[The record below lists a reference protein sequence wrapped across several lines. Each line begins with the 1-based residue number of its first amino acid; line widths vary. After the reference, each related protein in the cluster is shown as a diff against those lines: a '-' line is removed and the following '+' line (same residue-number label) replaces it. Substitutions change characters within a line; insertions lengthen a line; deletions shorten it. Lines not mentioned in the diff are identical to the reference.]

1 MKIFVNTLIFGTIN
15 MVVKSNQ
22 TIADVRKMLHRKLDN
37 LYDGYDI
44 EIALGAE
51 SASTW
56 ILGEKVLEEDSLLAD
71 YNIEK
76 DDTIRATFHL
86 IGEGK
91 RMLLRPCDDPKN
103 ARMSPTAPHYIDTHS
118 SDEEVTA
125 QDSS

>member
-1 MKIFVNTLIFGTIN
+1 MKIFVNTLIFGIIN

-86 IGEGK
+86 IGEGTSFHFQFC
-91 RMLLRPCDDPKN
+91 L
-103 ARMSPTAPHYIDTHS
+103 IDR
-118 SDEEVTA
+118 V
-125 QDSS
+125 QI